1 MTKES
6 ARAADTLE
14 RIVLEFLEIVVPSER
29 DVLVEK
35 VFAAVRAKRA
45 KRLSSVVGNPPIK
58 REEE

>member
-1 MTKES
+1 M
-6 ARAADTLE
+6 
-14 RIVLEFLEIVVPSER
+14 LEFLEIVVPSER

-58 REEE
+58 REDP